1 MPAAAKENRSE
12 SDDPKSQLSP
22 PASPPPA
29 AAEPE
34 PVPNGR
40 FGANRRLRKRR
51 SGSLSPMKADGTPRP
66 ASQEDLTRPA
76 SSPEL
81 ANAPAPAAETTPARP
96 PSKFDSGNFSFHKSP
111 EPEAPP
117 PPPSLARREFG
128 AEHEVTARLAADL
141 TRALYL
147 AGASADDLLEAE
159 ALRRESLTGSE
170 AVLDASHEEY
180 VRREELVAAAR
191 EVGWEPFSCE
201 EIRAVTL
208 ER

>member
-1 MPAAAKENRSE
+1 MAKAQDLLAVQREPADRGGPKSKACFASSRASPERPLRRKPPSAQAPLRLALADEGRRHAAAR
-12 SDDPKSQLSP
+12 
-22 PASPPPA
+22 
-29 AAEPE
+29 
-34 PVPNGR
+34 V
-40 FGANRRLRKRR
+40 
-51 SGSLSPMKADGTPRP
+51 SGGLD
-66 ASQEDLTRPA
+66 
-76 SSPEL
+76 
-81 ANAPAPAAETTPARP
+81 
-96 PSKFDSGNFSFHKSP
+96 
-111 EPEAPP
+111 
-117 PPPSLARREFG
+117 LARREFG

-208 ER
+208 N

>member
-1 MPAAAKENRSE
+1 MKLPRLARVTTMLTLRAPSWPRRKTSPSAAKENRSE
-12 SDDPKSQLSP
+12 SDDPKSNSA
-22 PASPPPA
+22 PAVSPPPPV
-29 AAEPE
+29 EPE

-51 SGSLSPMKADGTPRP
+51 SGSLSPMKADGT
-66 ASQEDLTRPA
+66 ARPA
-76 SSPEL
+76 SSE
-81 ANAPAPAAETTPARP
+81 
-96 PSKFDSGNFSFHKSP
+96 D
-111 EPEAPP
+111 
-117 PPPSLARREFG
+117 
-128 AEHEVTARLAADL
+128 
-141 TRALYL
+141 
-147 AGASADDLLEAE
+147 LEAE

-208 ER
+208 N